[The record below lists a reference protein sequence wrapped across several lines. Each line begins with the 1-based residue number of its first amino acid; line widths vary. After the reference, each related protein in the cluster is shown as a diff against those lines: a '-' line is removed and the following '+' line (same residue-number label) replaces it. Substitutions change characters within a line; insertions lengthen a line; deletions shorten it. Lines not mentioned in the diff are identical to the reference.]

1 MLFQWYINK
10 ISKIPRTRKNLTILF
25 IIVLS
30 LIIIPYAFYSIFLQY
45 PEIKN
50 RTYFHCTETPKEFP
64 SYRLENFEMYDAR
77 IKENKNVYVTIVK
90 FYEDREFLKEQ
101 NWGTSNSFPFLPNLF
116 ASFAFDT
123 QKYIV
128 FSIPVFGDSKPPD
141 YFVLN
146 RFNLTAQTITQS
158 FLSKENKKL
167 SFGNRNKLNDEIDEL
182 VKKRFESNS
191 KIPKEWGIL
200 VQRQCIKVSKPTKKI

>member
-1 MLFQWYINK
+1 ML
-10 ISKIPRTRKNLTILF
+10 SKLITKKLIKTPKTPQNIIIL
-25 IIVLS
+25 ILLS
-30 LIIIPYAFYSIFLQY
+30 LVIVIVPYTLFFNHQY

-50 RTYFHCTETPKEFP
+50 RTYFHCTETPREFP

-77 IKENKNVYVTIVK
+77 IKENTDVYVTIVK
-90 FYEDREFLKEQ
+90 FYEDREFLKEK
-101 NWGTSNSFPFLPNLF
+101 NFGTSNVFPFLPNLF

-123 QKYIV
+123 EKYIV
-128 FSIPVFGDSKPPD
+128 FSIPVFGDGKPPE

-167 SFGNRNKLNDEIDEL
+167 SLGNRNKLNDEIDEL

-200 VQRQCIKVSKPTKKI
+200 VQRQCMKVSKPTKKI

>member
-1 MLFQWYINK
+1 ML
-10 ISKIPRTRKNLTILF
+10 SKLITKKLIKTPKTPQNIIIL
-25 IIVLS
+25 ILLS
-30 LIIIPYAFYSIFLQY
+30 LVIVIVPYTLFFNHQY

-77 IKENKNVYVTIVK
+77 IKENKNVYVTKVK

-123 QKYIV
+123 EKYIV

-167 SFGNRNKLNDEIDEL
+167 SFGNRNRLNDEIDEL

-200 VQRQCIKVSKPTKKI
+200 VQRQCTKVSKPTRKI

>member
-1 MLFQWYINK
+1 ML
-10 ISKIPRTRKNLTILF
+10 SKLITKKLSKTPKTPQNIIIL
-25 IIVLS
+25 ILLS
-30 LIIIPYAFYSIFLQY
+30 LVIVIVPYTLFFNHQYS
-45 PEIKN
+45 EIKN

-77 IKENKNVYVTIVK
+77 IKENKNVYVTKVK

-123 QKYIV
+123 EKYIV

-200 VQRQCIKVSKPTKKI
+200 VQRQCMKVSKPIKKI